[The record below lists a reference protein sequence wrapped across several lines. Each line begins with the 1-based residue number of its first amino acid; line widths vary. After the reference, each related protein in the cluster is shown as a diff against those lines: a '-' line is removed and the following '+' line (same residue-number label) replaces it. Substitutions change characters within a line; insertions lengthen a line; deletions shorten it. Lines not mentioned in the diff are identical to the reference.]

1 MNKQIGA
8 LTSLRGIAA
17 IVVVILH
24 FAYSTL
30 PEAGVILSRSTRFFR
45 DGYLFVDLFFI
56 LSGFIM
62 THVYLES
69 FLMGVN
75 KTSYWTFIRARFAR
89 IYPLHL
95 FTLGVL
101 VGLELLK

>member
-8 LTSLRGIAA
+8 LTSLRGVAA
-17 IVVVILH
+17 TVVVILH

-30 PEAGVILSRSTRFFR
+30 PEAGVILSRHTRFFR

-62 THVYLES
+62 THVY
-69 FLMGVN
+69 
-75 KTSYWTFIRARFAR
+75 
-89 IYPLHL
+89 
-95 FTLGVL
+95 
-101 VGLELLK
+101 